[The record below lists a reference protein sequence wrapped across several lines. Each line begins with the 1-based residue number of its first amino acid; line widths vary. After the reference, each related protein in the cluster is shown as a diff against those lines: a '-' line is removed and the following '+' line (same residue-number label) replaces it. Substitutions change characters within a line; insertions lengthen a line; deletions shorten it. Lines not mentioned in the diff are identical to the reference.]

1 MDLSVKALF
10 DRSLA
15 ATGVTID
22 VPVPPQT
29 ARVNI
34 KKSKGEARYDG
45 SAGVIRW
52 TLSKFRGLK
61 EHRLSADVMLVST
74 TREKKPWNRC
84 VPHSL
89 ASCILNGSL
98 VCCHIAML
106 VWQQSQCLLYCAP
119 SMNIQESFLL
129 LLKGWKCPHTLRL
142 HAAARS
148 KQACLAHAEHDALL
162 CRPPVTMAFSVP
174 MFSASPLKVTFL
186 KVAERS
192 NYNVEKWV
200 RKVCVSGTYNCRIK

>member
-1 MDLSVKALF
+1 MLAADRCCTSLRTCQTPRFTPPQKLACPVALHRKCGRHRAAEPAWPRLQVDLSVKALF

-52 TLSKFRGLK
+52 TLPKFRGLK

-89 ASCILNGSL
+89 ASCILIG
-98 VCCHIAML
+98 
-106 VWQQSQCLLYCAP
+106 
-119 SMNIQESFLL
+119 
-129 LLKGWKCPHTLRL
+129 
-142 HAAARS
+142 
-148 KQACLAHAEHDALL
+148 
-162 CRPPVTMAFSVP
+162 
-174 MFSASPLKVTFL
+174 
-186 KVAERS
+186 
-192 NYNVEKWV
+192 
-200 RKVCVSGTYNCRIK
+200 